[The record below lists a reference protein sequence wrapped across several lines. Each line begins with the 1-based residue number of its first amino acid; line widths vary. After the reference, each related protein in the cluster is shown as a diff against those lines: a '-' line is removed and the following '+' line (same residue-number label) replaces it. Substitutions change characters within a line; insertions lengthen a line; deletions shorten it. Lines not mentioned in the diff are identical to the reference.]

1 MKKKLSKSS
10 YRFLFNELK
19 GHKEKGI
26 ISQQQVDD
34 MMTYYEEDSGLSFI
48 KVLVTI
54 GSILIGLG
62 IISFIA
68 SNWQEIG
75 KIAKILIILCALGA
89 SLLCSFKLEKVYP
102 KTSKALLYLSTLIYG
117 AGIFLMEQIFN
128 YGGEV
133 TLAFFLWTLGTL
145 IMALLLKDKYIFI
158 FSHILS
164 MIYISGSFNENIV
177 VFSLIFV
184 TVFYIGNKYFN
195 HSKIV
200 TFFNNLVAL
209 NFCLYFLNY
218 LNLDGIYIAIIFF
231 VIGNLMYY
239 VNHRLNPEVF
249 NFQGIIVTGVS
260 GIFLT
265 YKDIWQQL
273 SFIKNGSYVAIAFGI
288 LIVLYF
294 LSLVRK
300 GSLIA
305 LIFTCIII
313 LRYYF
318 DTLHDFM
325 PKSLFF
331 IIGGFILLGFGYY
344 FERLRKNEGG
354 ITDEKNR

>member
-1 MKKKLSKSS
+1 MKKKLSKST

-26 ISQQQVDD
+26 ITQQQVDD
-34 MMTYYEEDSGLSFI
+34 MMTYYEEDAGLSFI

-75 KIAKILIILCALGA
+75 KVAKVLIIIAALGT
-89 SLLCSFKLEKVYP
+89 SLLGSYKLEKGYP
-102 KTSKALLYLSTLIYG
+102 KTSRALLYLSTLIYG
-117 AGIFLMEQIFN
+117 AGIFLMEQTFN
-128 YGGEV
+128 YSAEV
-133 TLAFFLWTLGTL
+133 TLGFSLWVFGTV
-145 IMALLLKDKYIFI
+145 IVALLFKEKYIFI

-164 MIYISGSFNENIV
+164 IIYISGSFNENIIAV
-177 VFSLIFV
+177 SLIFII
-184 TVFYIGNKYFN
+184 VFYAGNKYFN
-195 HSKIV
+195 HSNIV

-209 NFCLYFLNY
+209 DFCLYFLNH

-231 VIGNLMYY
+231 ILGNIMYY
-239 VNHRLNPEVF
+239 VKHGLNREVF
-249 NFQGIIVTGVS
+249 KVQGIVVAGVS

-273 SFIKNGSYVAIAFGI
+273 SFINNANYVAIGFGI
-288 LIVLYF
+288 IIVLYF

-318 DTLHDFM
+318 DTLYDFM

-354 ITDEKNR
+354 IIHEKDS